1 MKKLFLMAVAATAIG
16 SADAQLFYAQG
27 GVNLANITKNN
38 AGETS
43 DNNMLTTF
51 NAGLLGRFGISKIF
65 DLETGLLFT
74 GRGSKA
80 ETYFSGDM
88 DNNYIKSTF
97 NPYYIELP
105 LNAVIKFPFDA
116 KGENSFFVNAG
127 PYVAMGI
134 AGKAKRETKFI
145 GITSNSTTTIQ
156 FNNDDPSTSEQ
167 EDAAYDKLK
176 RFDFGA
182 NVGAGVDL
190 GSVILKANYG
200 LGFSK
205 INSTE
210 TNNSDNDKN
219 KYRTLSLSVGIPL
232 GR

>member
-1 MKKLFLMAVAATAIG
+1 MKKLFLLAVTATAMSTSQG
-16 SADAQLFYAQG
+16 QVFYAQG

-43 DNNMLTTF
+43 DNNMLTSF
-51 NAGLLGRFGISKIF
+51 NAGLMGRFGISKVF

-74 GRGSKA
+74 GRGSKT
-80 ETYFSGDM
+80 ETYFSGDV
-88 DNNYIKSTF
+88 DNNYIKAKF

-105 LNAVIKFPFDA
+105 LNAVVKFPFDT
-116 KGENSFFVNAG
+116 KGDKSFFVNAG
-127 PYVAMGI
+127 PYVAMGVG
-134 AGKAKRETKFI
+134 GKSKIESKFV
-145 GITSNSTTTIQ
+145 GLTSTSTEKIE

-167 EDAAYDKLK
+167 EDAAFHKLK

-182 NVGAGVDL
+182 NFGAGLDL

-200 LGFSK
+200 LGLTK

-219 KYRTLSLSVGIPL
+219 KYRTISFSVGIPL

>member
-1 MKKLFLMAVAATAIG
+1 MKKLFLLAMTAVAMSTTQG
-16 SADAQLFYAQG
+16 QVFYAQG

-51 NAGLLGRFGISKIF
+51 NAGLMGRFGISDIF

-74 GRGSKA
+74 GRGSKT
-80 ETYFSGDM
+80 ETYFSGDA
-88 DNNYIKSTF
+88 DDNYIKAKF

-105 LNAVIKFPFDA
+105 LNAVVKFPFDT
-116 KGENSFFVNAG
+116 KGEKSFFVNAG
-127 PYVAMGI
+127 PYVAMGVG
-134 AGKAKRETKFI
+134 GKSKIESKFI
-145 GITSNSTTTIQ
+145 GLTSNSTQSIQ
-156 FNNDDPSTSEQ
+156 FNDDDPSTSEQ
-167 EDAAYDKLK
+167 EDAAYNKLK

-182 NVGAGVDL
+182 NFGAGLDL

-200 LGFSK
+200 LGLTK

-219 KYRTLSLSVGIPL
+219 KYRTISVSVGIPL

>member
-1 MKKLFLMAVAATAIG
+1 MKKLFLLALTATAIG
-16 SADAQLFYAQG
+16 GAQAQFYVQG
-27 GVNLANITKNN
+27 GVNLANITQNN

-51 NAGLLGRFGISKIF
+51 NAGVLGRFGISKVF

-74 GRGSKA
+74 GRGSKT
-80 ETYFSGDM
+80 ETYFSGNTD
-88 DNNYIKSTF
+88 DNYIKSKF
-97 NPYYIELP
+97 NPYYLELP

-116 KGENSFFVNAG
+116 KGTNSFFVHAG
-127 PYVAMGI
+127 PYAAMGI
-134 AGKAKRETKFI
+134 AGKSKIESKFV
-145 GITSNSTTTIQ
+145 GLTSTATNTIQ

-167 EDAAYDKLK
+167 EDATYDKLK

-182 NVGAGVDL
+182 NIGAGVDL

-200 LGFSK
+200 LGFTK

-210 TNNSDNDKN
+210 TNNSDNDKD
-219 KYRTLSLSVGIPL
+219 KYRTLSFSVGIPL

>member
-1 MKKLFLMAVAATAIG
+1 MKKFFLMAVAAITISNAQ
-16 SADAQLFYAQG
+16 AQLFYAQG

-43 DNNMLTTF
+43 DYNMLTTF
-51 NAGLLGRFGISKIF
+51 NGGFMGRFGISKIF
-65 DLETGLLFT
+65 DLETGLQFT
-74 GRGSKA
+74 GRGSKT
-80 ETYFSGDM
+80 ETFFSGDVD
-88 DNNYIKSTF
+88 DNFIKSKF

-105 LNAVIKFPFDA
+105 VNAVIKFPFNT
-116 KGENSFFVNAG
+116 KGTNSFFVHAG
-127 PYVAMGI
+127 PYVAVGI
-134 AGKAKRETKFI
+134 GGKSKIETKFI
-145 GITSNSTTTIQ
+145 GITSTSSETIQ
-156 FNNDDPSTSEQ
+156 FNDDDPSTSEQ
-167 EDAAYDKLK
+167 EDAAYNKLK

-182 NVGAGVDL
+182 NFGAGVDL

-200 LGFSK
+200 LGLTK

-219 KYRTLSLSVGIPL
+219 KYRTLSISVGIPL